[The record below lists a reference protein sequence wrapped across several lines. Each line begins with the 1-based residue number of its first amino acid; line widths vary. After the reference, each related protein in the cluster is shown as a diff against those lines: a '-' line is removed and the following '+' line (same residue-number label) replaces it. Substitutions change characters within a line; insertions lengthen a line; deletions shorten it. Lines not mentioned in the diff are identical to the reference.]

1 MDNLTSNYT
10 NYNDARPL
18 LRAPGFI
25 AFNVVMLVGCILPAA
40 VLDISIL
47 VAFTVDKVTPGKIR
61 FILANFLLVGLVM
74 MFLLTLEHLT
84 ALVLVT
90 TDHPLPPVDF
100 CSTILWAL
108 FGACALRLT
117 LTATFSIVV
126 FIMIVKGI
134 KAIGKIAVVI
144 SVIILWI
151 VCFFSLNIPLLVLPA
166 YNGYVVGAACLPVAK
181 KGSSDEVYIA
191 MYIIVFGITPLFIS
205 IVMPI
210 VTFVYLFKHK
220 TSESSNVP
228 FLKAM
233 AKLSALLILGGLL
246 NFTGQVLPPVITKIA
261 FSLPNKSIPGE
272 TVIYTSLAL
281 FDLSLWPTPILILMY
296 VKSMREF
303 VMKILHFMNCRVGH
317 HLHPLSGTTT
327 ANIKGLECPGVPD
340 T

>member
-10 NYNDARPL
+10 SYNDARPL
-18 LRAPGFI
+18 LHAPGFI
-25 AFNVVMLVGCILPAA
+25 AFNVVMLIGCILPAA

-74 MFLLTLEHLT
+74 MFLLTLEHLI

-90 TDHPLPPVDF
+90 TDHPLPPVDL

-117 LTATFSIVV
+117 LTATFSVVV

-144 SVIILWI
+144 SVIILWT
-151 VCFFSLNIPLLVLPA
+151 VCFFSLNIPLLVLPGN
-166 YNGYVVGAACLPVAK
+166 NGYVAGAACLPVGK
-181 KGSSDEVYIA
+181 NGSNDEVYMA
-191 MYIIVFGITPLFIS
+191 LYIIVFGMVPLFIS

-233 AKLSALLILGGLL
+233 VKLSAFLVLGGLL
-246 NFTGQVLPPVITKIA
+246 NFTGQGLPAVITKVA
-261 FSLPNKSIPGE
+261 FSVLNESIPGE
-272 TVIYTSLAL
+272 TVFYTSLTL
-281 FDLSLWPTPILILMY
+281 FDLSLWPTPILIFMY
-296 VKSMREF
+296 VQSMRTF
-303 VMKILHFMNCRVGH
+303 VRKVLYFMKCRRH
-317 HLHPLSGTTT
+317 HLYPLSGTTT
-327 ANIKGLECPGVPD
+327 ANIKALECPRVSD
-340 T
+340 A